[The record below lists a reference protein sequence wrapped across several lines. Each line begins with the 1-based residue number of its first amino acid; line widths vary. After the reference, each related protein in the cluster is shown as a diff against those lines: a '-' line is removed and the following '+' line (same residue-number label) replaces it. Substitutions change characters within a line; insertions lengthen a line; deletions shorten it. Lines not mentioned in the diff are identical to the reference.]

1 MREVRIEQYDPNWI
15 LKFQNEK
22 ENILKLCNELILE
35 IEHIGSTSVE
45 NLGAKPIIDIMIGV
59 KTLDLDIQIIP
70 KIESL
75 GYIYV
80 KKYESIMPFRRYF
93 TKEKNN
99 MREFHIHL
107 VEKDTDFWKKH
118 LVFRDKLRNNSEI
131 MNSYYN
137 LKLELAKKFRTD
149 TSKYTDAKTDFING
163 VIES

>member
-1 MREVRIEQYDPNWI
+1 MREVIIEQYDPNWI

-22 ENILKLCNELILE
+22 ENILELCNKLILE

-59 KTLDLDIQIIP
+59 KTLALDIQIIP

-80 KKYESIMPFRRYF
+80 KKYENIIPFRRFF
-93 TKEKNN
+93 TKDKNTL
-99 MREFHIHL
+99 REFHIHL

-118 LVFRDKLRNNSEI
+118 LVFRDKLRKSSEI

-137 LKLELAKKFRTD
+137 LKLELAEKFRTD
-149 TSKYTDAKTDFING
+149 TSKYTDAKADFING